1 MAQWTTTYAGLV
13 SLLGTYVE
21 DSSAEYTSAV
31 GGCIN
36 RAEERI
42 FKDLDLSI
50 FNAITTA
57 STVNG
62 QGYITLS
69 NTQAPVHSVYVT
81 AAADHA
87 QRRSR
92 EYLQAYG
99 SSGRPLF
106 YSADAT
112 RLYLAPT
119 PDDSYSLDITYQ
131 VRPTP
136 LSGSNTT
143 NWFAENV
150 ADLLLFAALVE
161 SEHFLIAPER
171 VSEFEQKYASLLGPA
186 RGFWRDDMQTG
197 YEPINPTPQPERTR

>member
-1 MAQWTTTYAGLV
+1 MAQWTTTYAGIV
-13 SLLGTYVE
+13 ALLGTYVE
-21 DSSAEYTSAV
+21 DASAEYTSAV
-31 GGCIN
+31 GGCLN
-36 RAEERI
+36 RAEERV

-50 FNAITTA
+50 FNTITTA

-62 QGYITLS
+62 QNYITLS
-69 NTQAPVHSVYVT
+69 NTQAPVHSVYST
-81 AAADHA
+81 SLGDHL

-99 SSGRPLF
+99 SSGTPL
-106 YSADAT
+106 YYHGDISK
-112 RLYLAPT
+112 LYLGPV
-119 PDDSYSLDITYQ
+119 PDNSYSLDVTY
-131 VRPTP
+131 VTRPLP
-136 LSGSNTT
+136 LSVSNTT
-143 NWFAENV
+143 NWFSENV

-171 VSEFEQKYASLLGPA
+171 VGEFEQKYGSLLGPA